1 MSDLLIYDLGTNGL
15 RNIIAVAKEIHSEMG
30 MQPTEI
36 RLENGTRVSY
46 NWRDIKALEIGEMSE
61 DIYISK
67 NKIA

>member
-1 MSDLLIYDLGTNGL
+1 
-15 RNIIAVAKEIHSEMG
+15 MG

-67 NKIA
+67 NKIT